1 MSRAPQLIEP
11 HAPSRGAL
19 HAARPKTPGPA
30 DAYQELDA
38 FIQRQMDR
46 LRLPGVALA
55 VVEGDRIVHM
65 RGFGRARLDGRAPS
79 PQTPFFI
86 GSLTKSFTAL
96 AVMQL
101 VEAGRVELDAP
112 VQRYLPWFRVADTAA
127 SARMTVRHLLNQ
139 TSGLPL
145 SAGELIL
152 ADGDESRGAA
162 ERQARALATLAPDRP
177 PGAAYEYSNVN
188 YQLLG
193 LIIEAASGESYEAY
207 IQSHIL
213 TPLGMNHTYPSPLQ
227 ARDDELATGHQYW
240 FGFPFPAPHMPWPRG
255 ALAAGLLIASAED
268 LAHYAIAM
276 LNGGSYQAARL
287 LSAGGIETLQHGA
300 VATGLTGLGP
310 IARVF
315 AKGVRPGQYGMGW
328 MIDDLGGRRVV
339 WHGGT
344 LPHFGA
350 FIALLPERKQGI
362 ILLFN
367 ACHHWMNP
375 VQATFGMNAAAVLAG
390 EAPVSMPAL
399 NLLPWMLRA
408 LLVIP
413 LLQLADVVVT
423 ARRLRRREPEAGPAG
438 GRAWGRRL
446 VLPTLANLV
455 VARFLNSLLGRRR
468 EYLKLYMP
476 DISLIAIACGGFAL
490 LWSVVRAALVLATR
504 HNPSPASSPGAGG
517 R

>member
-1 MSRAPQLIEP
+1 MITTEP
-11 HAPSRGAL
+11 VTRPSFAHAGAAETPRTA
-19 HAARPKTPGPA
+19 HAFA
-30 DAYQELDA
+30 ELDA
-38 FIQRQMDR
+38 YIEKEMSR

-55 VVEGDRIVHM
+55 VVDGDRIVHM

-86 GSLTKSFTAL
+86 GSVTKSFTAL

-112 VQRYLPWFRVADTAA
+112 VQRYLPWFRVADAKA
-127 SARMTVRHLLNQ
+127 SADMTVRHLLNQ

-145 SAGELIL
+145 SAGEVIL

-162 ERQARALATLAPDRP
+162 ERQARSLATLTMARP

-207 IQSHIL
+207 VQSHIL
-213 TPLGMNHTYPSPLQ
+213 TPLGMNHTYTSPLQ

-268 LAHYAIAM
+268 LAHYGIAM
-276 LNGGSYQAARL
+276 LNDGRYKEARL
-287 LSAGGIETLQHGA
+287 LSAGGIETLQRGA
-300 VATGLTGLGP
+300 ATTGLTGLSP
-310 IARVF
+310 IGRVL
-315 AKGVRPGQYGMGW
+315 AKDVRPGQYGMGW
-328 MIDDLGGRRVV
+328 MIDELGGNRIV

-350 FIALLPERKQGI
+350 FMALLPERKQGI

-375 VQATFGMNAAAVLAG
+375 VQATFGMGAAAVLAG
-390 EAPVSMPAL
+390 EAPISMPTL
-399 NLLPWMLRA
+399 KLLPWMLRA

-413 LLQLADVVVT
+413 LLQMADVVAT

-438 GRAWGRRL
+438 GRAWGSRL
-446 VLPTLANLV
+446 VGPTLANLL
-455 VARFLNSLLGRRR
+455 VARLLNALLGRRR

-476 DISLIAIACGGFAL
+476 DFSLIAIACGGFAL
-490 LWSVVRAALVLATR
+490 VWSLLRALLVIRAT
-504 HNPSPASSPGAGG
+504 HEAESPPGDSLNSTNKAN
-517 R
+517 